1 MEETPNLK
9 RLNIDPSQLPT
20 NEEILRRLIRL
31 IVGVILVGQDAL
43 RDRLPEWE
51 KAAAEY
57 LATKEESARSAGIS
71 TSGQAAGASPP
82 AWFPK
87 EWEYRLVGLAFASP
101 RYLRAGLG
109 RLWSAPRTIWRM
121 AAPLRLPLDL
131 LGVTDYT
138 QNWLEDFVERLHA
151 DMEELEQVGK
161 SEAEPSRALGLAVV
175 NEVFDEVIAV
185 MSDAPELRELVAT
198 QTAGISTE
206 VIGEVRERAVSSDT
220 LIEALVRKMIKRQ
233 QSPPE
238 EMLISPPEDQRKKE
252 W

>member
-1 MEETPNLK
+1 MNETPDLR
-9 RLNIDPSQLPT
+9 RLNIDPSQPVT
-20 NEEILRRLIRL
+20 SEEILRRLIRL
-31 IVGVILVGQDAL
+31 IVGIVLVGQDAL

-57 LATKEESARSAGIS
+57 LEDKEAAAKSAG
-71 TSGQAAGASPP
+71 TPTTGQPAGAPP
-82 AWFPK
+82 PPWFPK
-87 EWEYRLVGLAFASP
+87 EWEYRLVGFAFASP

-109 RLWSAPRTIWRM
+109 RLWNAPHTVWRM
-121 AAPLRLPLDL
+121 TAPLRLPLDW
-131 LGVTDYT
+131 LGVTDLT
-138 QNWLEDFVERLHA
+138 QNWLEDFLEGVRS
-151 DMEELEQVGK
+151 DMQELELVGK

-185 MSDAPELRELVAT
+185 MSDAPELRSLVAT

-220 LIEALVRKMIKRQ
+220 LVEAIVRRMLRRPQ
-233 QSPPE
+233 LPPE
-238 EMLISPPEDQRKKE
+238 EMPSLSANNQRKEE